1 MSRLILEGEAYW
13 AFVTEPSVMFT
24 PCYSINL
31 VMDTNSLKL
40 FEEKGH
46 RIRCL
51 KGVQSN
57 TVKEHKR
64 KTKNGTYIT
73 IKEHERRTAK
83 KSLVIKRKVRQEE
96 GMIINPPI
104 LLCSDI
110 NKVPLK
116 NGTKVK
122 VACREWQT
130 TNKFGTFTG
139 LDLEAV
145 QVV

>member
-1 MSRLILEGEAYW
+1 M
-13 AFVTEPSVMFT
+13 VTESPNKK
-24 PCYSINL
+24 SINGKAPVFVVL
-31 VMDTNSLKL
+31 QLSGGNDFLSTVVPYNDPHY
-40 FEEKGH
+40 FEF
-46 RIRCL
+46 R
-51 KGVQSN
+51 N
-57 TVKEHKR
+57 TVGIPE
-64 KTKNGTYIT
+64 
-73 IKEHERRTAK
+73 E

-130 TNKFGTFTG
+130 TNNFGTFTG